1 MRNAIHKFGKFYS
14 NIMINMIGIF
24 IFVGILSVIFG
35 DSGWAPNENI
45 YAISQFV
52 YSYVIPALIA
62 YAAGNHMGQI
72 YEKRP
77 DVPKTGINH
86 AGGAIAVMAAAGIMI
101 ADKNCAIL
109 GAMILGP
116 ICGLLWKHVLEPL
129 TRKAVQGMEML
140 TRNLVAAIV
149 GAAFSIAAY
158 YVLTPVLSAVTHV
171 IMMGVDWLIAHKLIC
186 LTSVLIEPAKVFF
199 LNNSI
204 HHGILLPLA
213 MQQAEQNGSSM
224 LFLLETNPGPGLGV
238 LLALWLSNRKK
249 RKEYAAYMFVE
260 CIGGIHEIYFPE
272 VLANLW
278 LLLALISGGMAGT
291 LCMSVFHVASAGLVS
306 PGSILT
312 VLFMSGHHVL
322 ATLFAVAISTAV
334 SCAIAFF
341 ILKRQGK
348 WCTEAAISA
357 QEEKEEAV
365 QEKKEEA
372 VQEKRQVLE
381 KELMQ
386 GIKIGFICDAGVGS
400 SAMGAALFRRKLK
413 EEGMDGITA
422 EAYAVDQIPEDL
434 TIGVCQRAFL
444 EILQKESNLSN
455 IVTMESLLNQT
466 EHLALIEKLRK
477 GDITQ
482 CMSHHA

>member
-35 DSGWAPNENI
+35 DYGWAPNENI

-86 AGGAIAVMAAAGIMI
+86 AGGAIAVMAAAGVMI

-116 ICGLLWKHVLEPL
+116 VCGLLWKHVLEPL

-149 GAAFSIAAY
+149 GAAFSISAY

-278 LLLALISGGMAGT
+278 LLLALIPGGMAGI

-312 VLFMSGHHVL
+312 LLFMSGHHVL

-357 QEEKEEAV
+357 QEEK
-365 QEKKEEA
+365 KEE
-372 VQEKRQVLE
+372 VQEKRQMLE
-381 KELMQ
+381 KGQMQ
-386 GIKIGFICDAGVGS
+386 EIKIGFICDAGVGS

-482 CMSHHA
+482 

>member
-1 MRNAIHKFGKFYS
+1 
-14 NIMINMIGIF
+14 MIGIF

-35 DSGWAPNENI
+35 DYGWTPNENI

-72 YEKRP
+72 YEKRL

-140 TRNLVAAIV
+140 TRNLVAAVV

-278 LLLALISGGMAGT
+278 LLLALIPGGMAGI

-312 VLFMSGHHVL
+312 LFFMSGHHVL

-357 QEEKEEAV
+357 QEEK
-365 QEKKEEA
+365 KEE
-372 VQEKRQVLE
+372 VQEKRQMLE
-381 KELMQ
+381 KGQMQ
-386 GIKIGFICDAGVGS
+386 EIKIGFICDAGVGS

-482 CMSHHA
+482 

>member
-1 MRNAIHKFGKFYS
+1 MQGYTMRNAIHKFGKFYS

-35 DSGWAPNENI
+35 DYGWAPNENI

-72 YEKRP
+72 YEKRL

-86 AGGAIAVMAAAGIMI
+86 AGGAIAVMAAAGVMI

-116 ICGLLWKHVLEPL
+116 LCGLLWKNVLEPL

-149 GAAFSIAAY
+149 GAAFSISAY
-158 YVLTPVLSAVTHV
+158 YVLTPMLSAVTHV

-278 LLLALISGGMAGT
+278 LLLALIPGGMAGI
-291 LCMSVFHVASAGLVS
+291 LCMSIFHVASAGLVS

-357 QEEKEEAV
+357 QEEK
-365 QEKKEEA
+365 KEE
-372 VQEKRQVLE
+372 VQEKRQMLE
-381 KELMQ
+381 KGQMQ
-386 GIKIGFICDAGVGS
+386 EIKIGFICDAGVGS

-482 CMSHHA
+482 

>member
-35 DSGWAPNENI
+35 DYGWVPNENI

-86 AGGAIAVMAAAGIMI
+86 AGGAIAVMAAAGVMI
-101 ADKNCAIL
+101 ANKNCAIL

-140 TRNLVAAIV
+140 TRNLVAAVV

-278 LLLALISGGMAGT
+278 LLLALIPGGMAGI

-312 VLFMSGHHVL
+312 LFFMSGHHVL

-357 QEEKEEAV
+357 QEENKEE
-365 QEKKEEA
+365 
-372 VQEKRQVLE
+372 VQEKRQMLE
-381 KELMQ
+381 KGQMQ
-386 GIKIGFICDAGVGS
+386 EIKIGFICDAGVGS

-482 CMSHHA
+482 

>member
-35 DSGWAPNENI
+35 DYGWVPNENI

-72 YEKRP
+72 YEKRL

-140 TRNLVAAIV
+140 TRNLVAAVV

-278 LLLALISGGMAGT
+278 LLLALIPGGMAGI

-312 VLFMSGHHVL
+312 LLFMSGHHVL

-357 QEEKEEAV
+357 QEEK
-365 QEKKEEA
+365 KEE
-372 VQEKRQVLE
+372 VQEKRQMLE
-381 KELMQ
+381 KGQMQ
-386 GIKIGFICDAGVGS
+386 EIKIGFICDAGVGS

-482 CMSHHA
+482 

>member
-35 DSGWAPNENI
+35 DYGWAPNENI

-86 AGGAIAVMAAAGIMI
+86 AGGAIAVMAAAGVMI
-101 ADKNCAIL
+101 ANKNCAIL

-278 LLLALISGGMAGT
+278 LLLALIPGGMAGT

-312 VLFMSGHHVL
+312 LLFMSGHHVL

-357 QEEKEEAV
+357 QEEK
-365 QEKKEEA
+365 KEE
-372 VQEKRQVLE
+372 VQEKRQMLE
-381 KELMQ
+381 KGQMQ
-386 GIKIGFICDAGVGS
+386 EIKIGFICDAGVGS

-482 CMSHHA
+482 

>member
-35 DSGWAPNENI
+35 DYGWAPNENI

-86 AGGAIAVMAAAGIMI
+86 AGGAIAVMAAAGVMI

-116 ICGLLWKHVLEPL
+116 VCGLLWKHVLEPL

-213 MQQAEQNGSSM
+213 MQQAEQSGSSM

-278 LLLALISGGMAGT
+278 LLLALIPGGMAGI

-312 VLFMSGHHVL
+312 LLFMSGHHVL

-357 QEEKEEAV
+357 QEEK
-365 QEKKEEA
+365 KEE
-372 VQEKRQVLE
+372 VQEKRQMLE
-381 KELMQ
+381 KGQMQ
-386 GIKIGFICDAGVGS
+386 EIKIGFICDAGVGS

-434 TIGVCQRAFL
+434 TIGVCQSVLGNPA
-444 EILQKESNLSN
+444 E
-455 IVTMESLLNQT
+455 
-466 EHLALIEKLRK
+466 RK
-477 GDITQ
+477 
-482 CMSHHA
+482 

>member
-35 DSGWAPNENI
+35 DYGWVPNENI

-109 GAMILGP
+109 GGMILGP

-171 IMMGVDWLIAHKLIC
+171 IMMGVDWLIAQKLIC
-186 LTSVLIEPAKVFF
+186 LTSVLIESAKVFF

-224 LFLLETNPGPGLGV
+224 LFLLETNLGPGLGV

-278 LLLALISGGMAGT
+278 LLLALIPGGMAGT
-291 LCMSVFHVASAGLVS
+291 LCMSAFHVASAGLVS

-322 ATLFAVAISTAV
+322 ATLFAVAISTSV

-348 WCTEAAISA
+348 WCTESAISA
-357 QEEKEEAV
+357 QEEK
-365 QEKKEEA
+365 KEE
-372 VQEKRQVLE
+372 VQEKRQMLE
-381 KELMQ
+381 
-386 GIKIGFICDAGVGS
+386 IKIGFICDAGVGS
-400 SAMGAALFRRKLK
+400 SAMGAALFRRKIK

-434 TIGVCQRAFL
+434 TIGVCQREFL

-482 CMSHHA
+482 

>member
-1 MRNAIHKFGKFYS
+1 MRNVIHKFGKFYS

-35 DSGWAPNENI
+35 DYGWVPNENI

-249 RKEYAAYMFVE
+249 CKEYAAYMFVE

-278 LLLALISGGMAGT
+278 LLLALIPGGMAGT

-312 VLFMSGHHVL
+312 LFFMSGHHVL

-357 QEEKEEAV
+357 QEEK
-365 QEKKEEA
+365 KEE
-372 VQEKRQVLE
+372 VQEKRQMLE
-381 KELMQ
+381 KGQMQ
-386 GIKIGFICDAGVGS
+386 EIKIGFICDAGVGS

-482 CMSHHA
+482 

>member
-35 DSGWAPNENI
+35 DYGWAPNENI

-77 DVPKTGINH
+77 DVPKTGVNH

-116 ICGLLWKHVLEPL
+116 VCGLLWKHVLEPL

-149 GAAFSIAAY
+149 GAAFSISAY
-158 YVLTPVLSAVTHV
+158 YVLTPMLSAVTHV

-213 MQQAEQNGSSM
+213 MQQVEQSGSSM

-278 LLLALISGGMAGT
+278 LLLALIPGGMAGI

-422 EAYAVDQIPEDL
+422 EAYAVDQIPENL

-482 CMSHHA
+482 

>member
-1 MRNAIHKFGKFYS
+1 MQGYTMRNAIHKFGKFYS

-35 DSGWAPNENI
+35 DYGWVPNENI

-116 ICGLLWKHVLEPL
+116 ICGLLWKNVLEPL

-278 LLLALISGGMAGT
+278 LLLALIPGGMAGI

-357 QEEKEEAV
+357 QEEKKEEV
-365 QEKKEEA
+365 QEKK
-372 VQEKRQVLE
+372 QMLE
-381 KELMQ
+381 K
-386 GIKIGFICDAGVGS
+386 G
-400 SAMGAALFRRKLK
+400 
-413 EEGMDGITA
+413 
-422 EAYAVDQIPEDL
+422 
-434 TIGVCQRAFL
+434 
-444 EILQKESNLSN
+444 
-455 IVTMESLLNQT
+455 
-466 EHLALIEKLRK
+466 
-477 GDITQ
+477 
-482 CMSHHA
+482 

>member
-35 DSGWAPNENI
+35 DYGWAPNENI

-86 AGGAIAVMAAAGIMI
+86 AGGAIAVMAAAGVMI

-116 ICGLLWKHVLEPL
+116 VCGLLWKHVLEPL

-186 LTSVLIEPAKVFF
+186 LTSILIEPAKVFF

-278 LLLALISGGMAGT
+278 LLLALIPGGMAGI

-312 VLFMSGHHVL
+312 LLFMSGHHVL

-357 QEEKEEAV
+357 QEEKKEEV

-482 CMSHHA
+482 

>member
-35 DSGWAPNENI
+35 DYGWAPNENI

-278 LLLALISGGMAGT
+278 LLLALIPGGMAGI

-312 VLFMSGHHVL
+312 LLFMSGHHVL

-357 QEEKEEAV
+357 QEV
-365 QEKKEEA
+365 KKEE
-372 VQEKRQVLE
+372 VQEKRQMLE
-381 KELMQ
+381 KGLMQ
-386 GIKIGFICDAGVGS
+386 EIKIGFICDAGVGS

-482 CMSHHA
+482 

>member
-35 DSGWAPNENI
+35 DYGWAPNENI

-140 TRNLVAAIV
+140 TRNLVAAVV

-213 MQQAEQNGSSM
+213 VQQAEQNGSSM

-278 LLLALISGGMAGT
+278 LLLALIPGGMAGT

-357 QEEKEEAV
+357 QEEK
-365 QEKKEEA
+365 KEE
-372 VQEKRQVLE
+372 VQEKRQMLE
-381 KELMQ
+381 KGQMQ
-386 GIKIGFICDAGVGS
+386 EIKIGFICDAGVGS

-482 CMSHHA
+482 

>member
-35 DSGWAPNENI
+35 DYGWVPNENI

-109 GAMILGP
+109 GTMILGP

-278 LLLALISGGMAGT
+278 LLLALIPGGMAGI

-312 VLFMSGHHVL
+312 LLFMSGHHVL

-357 QEEKEEAV
+357 QEEK
-365 QEKKEEA
+365 KEE
-372 VQEKRQVLE
+372 VQEKRQMLE
-381 KELMQ
+381 KGQMQ
-386 GIKIGFICDAGVGS
+386 EIKIGFICDAGVGS

-482 CMSHHA
+482 

>member
-1 MRNAIHKFGKFYS
+1 MS
-14 NIMINMIGIF
+14 
-24 IFVGILSVIFG
+24 
-35 DSGWAPNENI
+35 
-45 YAISQFV
+45 
-52 YSYVIPALIA
+52 
-62 YAAGNHMGQI
+62 
-72 YEKRP
+72 
-77 DVPKTGINH
+77 
-86 AGGAIAVMAAAGIMI
+86 
-101 ADKNCAIL
+101 
-109 GAMILGP
+109 LGP
-116 ICGLLWKHVLEPL
+116 ICGLLWKNVLEPL

-149 GAAFSIAAY
+149 GAVFSIAAY
-158 YVLTPVLSAVTHV
+158 YVLTPVLSAVTHL

-186 LTSVLIEPAKVFF
+186 LTSILIEPAKVFF

-213 MQQAEQNGSSM
+213 MQQAEQSGSSM

-278 LLLALISGGMAGT
+278 LLLALIPGGMAGI

-357 QEEKEEAV
+357 QEEKKEEV
-365 QEKKEEA
+365 QEKK
-372 VQEKRQVLE
+372 QMLE
-381 KELMQ
+381 KGQMQ
-386 GIKIGFICDAGVGS
+386 EIKIGFICDAGVGS

-413 EEGMDGITA
+413 EEGMNGITA

-434 TIGVCQRAFL
+434 TIGVCQREFL

-482 CMSHHA
+482 

>member
-35 DSGWAPNENI
+35 DYGWAPNENI

-72 YEKRP
+72 YEKRL

-171 IMMGVDWLIAHKLIC
+171 IMMVVDWLIAHKLIC

-278 LLLALISGGMAGT
+278 LLLALIPGGMAGI
-291 LCMSVFHVASAGLVS
+291 LCMSVFHVASAGLIS

-312 VLFMSGHHVL
+312 LLFMSGHHVL

-357 QEEKEEAV
+357 QEEK
-365 QEKKEEA
+365 KEE
-372 VQEKRQVLE
+372 VQEKRQMLE
-381 KELMQ
+381 KGLMQ
-386 GIKIGFICDAGVGS
+386 EIKIGFICDAGVGS

-466 EHLALIEKLRK
+466 EHLTLIEKLRK

-482 CMSHHA
+482 